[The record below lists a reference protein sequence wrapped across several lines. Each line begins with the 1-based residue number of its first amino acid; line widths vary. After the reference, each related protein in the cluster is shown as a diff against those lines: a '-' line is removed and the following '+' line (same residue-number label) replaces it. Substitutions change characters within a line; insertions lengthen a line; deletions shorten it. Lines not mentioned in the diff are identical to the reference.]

1 MSVTVSWITIFQ
13 SSSRSQCF
21 IVARS
26 SIYNHHIP
34 HLQMSP
40 YTHKIKKNHQ
50 HPVFHYMPC
59 CISKPSVTSRAH
71 FPHVLKPVYTR
82 QYRPKKEC
90 VTFRLKP
97 ADQMLG
103 NVFLEADTSWQWMLV
118 LNFKL
123 PPISLYL

>member
-1 MSVTVSWITIFQ
+1 
-13 SSSRSQCF
+13 
-21 IVARS
+21 
-26 SIYNHHIP
+26 
-34 HLQMSP
+34 
-40 YTHKIKKNHQ
+40 
-50 HPVFHYMPC
+50 MPC

-97 ADQMLG
+97 ADPMLG